1 MKRTRPA
8 ALAAF
13 VISIAVVL
21 AALGGGWVLQRGGP
35 PDGVMQAHAQNAP
48 PPRQRRR
55 RPRSPRW
62 PASTRTRP
70 TARPAP
76 ARA

>member
-13 VISIAVVL
+13 VISIAVLV
-21 AALGGGWVLQRGGP
+21 AVLGGGWVLQRGGP

-48 PPRQRRR
+48 PP
-55 RPRSPRW
+55 
-62 PASTRTRP
+62 A
-70 TARPAP
+70 AAP
-76 ARA
+76 AADG